1 MARALR
7 KRSMAPARWLR
18 TASRNPISSSRAA
31 EGLES
36 CSTCSSRASAPAA
49 SPLAFRA
56 STSARQP
63 GADAVRV
70 CAAPAET
77 PAAAPVA
84 AMIRRKRAGRK
95 GEASVHSRGLAWRT
109 IRCSVAIGVWRPQ
122 ARRRKI
128 PFWQISHTTRRTTPG
143 VNCSSMNLRFSGP
156 SGMNWRKIC
165 VATILALNVCTTLT
179 AVAHAAEPV
188 KQTQFSTN
196 GPVEVPGM
204 MLDGGQYVFKLIE
217 PEAQRNVLQVFETVQ
232 LWTGDGTRLLSTM
245 LTMPNYDL
253 PPTDKTVF
261 TFFERGSQQP
271 KALRI
276 WFAPG
281 RNYGQELVY
290 PKAQAAEL
298 AKSVGRSVLSL
309 PAELP
314 GDIGQLARMVAEPTG
329 PATKAPVASP
339 VSEPSP
345 AAPVNAVPAASTA

>member
-1 MARALR
+1 
-7 KRSMAPARWLR
+7 
-18 TASRNPISSSRAA
+18 
-31 EGLES
+31 
-36 CSTCSSRASAPAA
+36 
-49 SPLAFRA
+49 
-56 STSARQP
+56 
-63 GADAVRV
+63 
-70 CAAPAET
+70 
-77 PAAAPVA
+77 
-84 AMIRRKRAGRK
+84 
-95 GEASVHSRGLAWRT
+95 
-109 IRCSVAIGVWRPQ
+109 
-122 ARRRKI
+122 
-128 PFWQISHTTRRTTPG
+128 
-143 VNCSSMNLRFSGP
+143 
-156 SGMNWRKIC
+156 MNWRKIC

-196 GPVEVPGM
+196 GPIEVPGM

-232 LWTGDGTRLLSTM
+232 LWTGDGARLLSTM

-276 WFAPG
+276 WFVPG

-314 GDIGQLARMVAEPTG
+314 GDIGQLARMVAEPNG
-329 PATKAPVASP
+329 PATKAPLASP
-339 VSEPSP
+339 VSGPS
-345 AAPVNAVPAASTA
+345 AATPVNVVPAASTPRPVAPQTQTGSLEQRHAPREGRLTANSARRGATSESISSGSASSRAPDQSRARAREPKVIAASLPKTASYLALVAFMGLLGIAGGTLLRILALQLEHR

>member
-1 MARALR
+1 
-7 KRSMAPARWLR
+7 
-18 TASRNPISSSRAA
+18 
-31 EGLES
+31 
-36 CSTCSSRASAPAA
+36 
-49 SPLAFRA
+49 
-56 STSARQP
+56 
-63 GADAVRV
+63 
-70 CAAPAET
+70 
-77 PAAAPVA
+77 
-84 AMIRRKRAGRK
+84 
-95 GEASVHSRGLAWRT
+95 
-109 IRCSVAIGVWRPQ
+109 
-122 ARRRKI
+122 
-128 PFWQISHTTRRTTPG
+128 
-143 VNCSSMNLRFSGP
+143 
-156 SGMNWRKIC
+156 MNWRKIC
-165 VATILALNVCTTLT
+165 VATSLALNVCTTLT

-196 GPVEVPGM
+196 GPIEVPGM
-204 MLDGGQYVFKLIE
+204 MLDSGQYLFKLIE

-298 AKSVGRSVLSL
+298 AKSVGRGVLSL

-314 GDIGQLARMVAEPTG
+314 GDIGQLARMVAEPNG

-339 VSEPSP
+339 VSGPSAGP
-345 AAPVNAVPAASTA
+345 PVNVVPAARPAARQTQVGSPESRRAPREIALTANSARRGATSVSTSSGSATSGVPLQSRARAREPKMTVASLPKTASYLALVALLGLLGIACGTLLRILALQLEHR